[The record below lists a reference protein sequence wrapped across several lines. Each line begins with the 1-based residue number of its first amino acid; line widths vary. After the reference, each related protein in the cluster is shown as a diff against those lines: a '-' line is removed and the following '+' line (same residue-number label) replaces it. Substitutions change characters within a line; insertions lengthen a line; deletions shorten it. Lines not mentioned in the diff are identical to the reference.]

1 MSIDRA
7 VYQQALRSDGEAIA
21 AAGRRDIDAAVPS
34 CPGWTMHK
42 LLAHVGRVYRS
53 VGRHVAERATEMI
66 PADEIPRPPEGD
78 AIVEWF
84 EEGHRFVSEALAGA
98 DPDEAVWTWTG
109 QSTMAFYFRRMAHE
123 TAVHRWDAEVAFGSP
138 GPIDSDLATDG
149 VSELFE
155 VVLPFAVANW
165 DMNLPDAT
173 LHLHRTDGD
182 GEWLLANDG
191 GRIQVSHEHAKGDA
205 AVRASGT
212 DLLLLS
218 WERIGLNSPGVDTF
232 GDADAARAWFALS
245 R

>member
-21 AAGRRDIDAAVPS
+21 AAGRRDINAAVPS
-34 CPGWTMHK
+34 CPGWKMHK

-98 DPDEAVWTWTG
+98 DLDEAVWTWTG

-123 TAVHRWDAEVAFGSP
+123 TAVHRWDAEAALGVP
-138 GPIDSDLATDG
+138 GPIDSDLAADG

-155 VVLPFAVANW
+155 VVLPFAVGNW
-165 DMNLPDAT
+165 DMTLPDAT
-173 LHLHRTDGD
+173 LHLHRSDGD

-191 GRIQVSHEHAKGDA
+191 GRIKVSHEHAKGDA

-218 WERIGLNSPGVDTF
+218 WERIGLDSPGVETF

>member
-21 AAGRRDIDAAVPS
+21 AAGRRDSGAAVPS

-84 EEGHRFVSEALAGA
+84 EEGHRFVQEALDGA
-98 DPDEAVWTWTG
+98 DPDEAVWSWAG
-109 QSTMAFYFRRMAHE
+109 QNTMAFYFRRMAHE
-123 TAVHRWDAEVAFGSP
+123 TAVHRWDAEAAFGQPS
-138 GPIDSDLATDG
+138 PIDSDLAADG

-165 DMNLPDAT
+165 DMTLPDAS
-173 LHLHRTDGD
+173 LHLHRTDGE
-182 GEWLLANDG
+182 GEWLLVNDG
-191 GRIQVSHEHAKGDA
+191 GRIKMIREHAKGDA

-218 WERIGLNSPGVDTF
+218 WERIGLESPGVETF
-232 GDADAARAWFALS
+232 GDADAAKSWFALS

>member
-21 AAGRRDIDAAVPS
+21 AAGRRDINAAVPS

-84 EEGHRFVSEALAGA
+84 EEGHRFVQEALDGA
-98 DPDEAVWTWTG
+98 DPDEAVWSWAG
-109 QSTMAFYFRRMAHE
+109 QNTMAFYFRRMAHE
-123 TAVHRWDAEVAFGSP
+123 TAVHRWDAEAAFGEPS
-138 GPIDSDLATDG
+138 PIDSDLGADG
-149 VSELFE
+149 VSELYE

-165 DMNLPDAT
+165 DMTLPDAS

-182 GEWLLANDG
+182 GEWLLVNDG
-191 GRIQVSHEHAKGDA
+191 GRIKVSFEHAKGDA
-205 AVRASGT
+205 AVRGPGGALFLAMWNRLPLDDDS
-212 DLLLLS
+212 LAV
-218 WERIGLNSPGVDTF
+218 IGDEAT
-232 GDADAARAWFALS
+232 AQAWAALAP
-245 R
+245 

>member
-21 AAGRRDIDAAVPS
+21 AAGRRDINAAVPS
-34 CPGWTMHK
+34 CPGWKMHK

-218 WERIGLNSPGVDTF
+218 WERIGLDSPGVETF

>member
-21 AAGRRDIDAAVPS
+21 AAGRRVIDAAVPS

-84 EEGHRFVSEALAGA
+84 EEGHRFVQDALDGA

-123 TAVHRWDAEVAFGSP
+123 TAVHRWDAEAAFGQP
-138 GPIDSDLATDG
+138 DAIDSDLGADG

-165 DMNLPDAT
+165 DMTLPDAS

-182 GEWLLANDG
+182 GEWLLVNDG
-191 GRIQVSHEHAKGDA
+191 GRIKVSFEHAKGDA

-212 DLLLLS
+212 GLLLLS
-218 WERIGLNSPGVDTF
+218 WERIGLDSPGVETF

>member
-7 VYQQALRSDGEAIA
+7 AYMEALRSDGEAIA

-84 EEGHRFVSEALAGA
+84 EEGHRFVSDALAGA
-98 DPDEAVWTWTG
+98 DPDDAVWTWTG
-109 QSTMAFYFRRMAHE
+109 ESTMAFYFRRMAHE
-123 TAVHRWDAEVAFGSP
+123 TAVHRWDAEAAFGVP
-138 GPIDSDLATDG
+138 GPINSDLAADG

-155 VVLPFAVANW
+155 VVLPFAVGNW
-165 DMNLPDAT
+165 DMTLPDAT

-191 GRIQVSHEHAKGDA
+191 GRIKVSHEHAKGDA

-218 WERIGLNSPGVDTF
+218 WERIGLNSPGVETF

>member
-7 VYQQALRSDGEAIA
+7 LYRQALRSDGEAIA
-21 AAGRRDIDAAVPS
+21 AAGRRDINAVVPS
-34 CPGWTMHK
+34 CPGWTAHK

-84 EEGHRFVSEALAGA
+84 EEGHRFVQDALDGA
-98 DPDEAVWTWTG
+98 DPDEAVWSWAG
-109 QSTMAFYFRRMAHE
+109 QNTMAFYFRRMAHE
-123 TAVHRWDAEVAFGSP
+123 TAVHRWDAEAAFGAP
-138 GPIDSDLATDG
+138 GPINSDLAADG

-165 DMNLPDAT
+165 DMTLPDAS
-173 LHLHRTDGD
+173 LHLHRTDGE
-182 GEWLLANDG
+182 GEWLLVNDG
-191 GRIQVSHEHAKGDA
+191 GRIKMSHEHAKGGA

-218 WERIGLNSPGVDTF
+218 WERIGLDSPGVETF
-232 GDADAARAWFALS
+232 GDADVARAWFALS

>member
-7 VYQQALRSDGEAIA
+7 VYRQALRSDGEAIA
-21 AAGRRDIDAAVPS
+21 AAGRRDINAVVPS
-34 CPGWTMHK
+34 CPGWTVHK

-84 EEGHRFVSEALAGA
+84 EEGHRFVQDALDGA
-98 DPDEAVWTWTG
+98 EPDEAVWTWTG

-123 TAVHRWDAEVAFGSP
+123 TAVHRWDAEAAFGQP
-138 GPIDSDLATDG
+138 DTIDSDLGADG
-149 VSELFE
+149 VSELFA

-165 DMNLPDAT
+165 DMTLPEAS
-173 LHLHRTDGD
+173 LHLHRTDGE
-182 GEWLLANDG
+182 GEWLLVNDG
-191 GRIQVSHEHAKGDA
+191 GRIKMSHEHSKGGA
-205 AVRASGT
+205 AVQASGT

-218 WERIGLNSPGVDTF
+218 WERIGLDSPGVETF

>member
-1 MSIDRA
+1 MSVDRA
-7 VYQQALRSDGEAIA
+7 VYTEALRADGEAIA

-66 PADEIPRPPEGD
+66 PADEIPRPPDGD
-78 AIVEWF
+78 TIVAWF
-84 EEGHRFVSEALAGA
+84 EEGHRFVCEALVGA
-98 DPDEAVWTWTG
+98 DADDAVWTWTG
-109 QSTMAFYFRRMAHE
+109 QNTMAFYFRRMAHE
-123 TAVHRWDAEVAFGSP
+123 TAVHRWDAEAAFGQP

-165 DMNLPDAT
+165 EMTLPDAT
-173 LHLHRTDGD
+173 LHLHRIDGN
-182 GEWLLANDG
+182 GEWLLVNDG
-191 GRIQVSHEHAKGDA
+191 GRIKVSHEHAKGDA

-218 WERIGLNSPGVDTF
+218 WERIGLDREGVETY

>member
-7 VYQQALRSDGEAIA
+7 VYKEALRSDGEAIA
-21 AAGRRDIDAAVPS
+21 AAGRQDIDATVPS

-66 PADEIPRPPEGD
+66 AADEIPRPPEGD

-84 EEGHRFVSEALAGA
+84 EEGHRFVQEALDGA
-98 DPDEAVWTWTG
+98 DPDEAVWSWAG
-109 QSTMAFYFRRMAHE
+109 KNTMAFYFRRMAHE
-123 TAVHRWDAEVAFGSP
+123 TAVHRWDAEAAFGVP
-138 GPIDSDLATDG
+138 GPIDSDLGADG

-155 VVLPFAVANW
+155 VVLPFTVGNW
-165 DMNLPDAT
+165 DMALPDAS

-182 GEWLLANDG
+182 GEWLLVNEG
-191 GRIQVSHEHAKGDA
+191 GRIKMSLEHAKGDA
-205 AVRASGT
+205 AVRASGA

-218 WERIGLNSPGVDTF
+218 WERISLDRPGVETF

>member
-1 MSIDRA
+1 ME
-7 VYQQALRSDGEAIA
+7 ALRSDGEAIA
-21 AAGRRDIDAAVPS
+21 SVGRRDIGAAVPP

-84 EEGHRFVSEALAGA
+84 EEGHQYVQDALAGA
-98 DPDEAVWTWTG
+98 DPDDAVWSWAG
-109 QSTMAFYFRRMAHE
+109 QNTMAFYFRRMAHE
-123 TAVHRWDAEVAFGSP
+123 TAVHRWDAEAAFGQP
-138 GPIDSDLATDG
+138 DPIDSDLAADG

-165 DMNLPDAT
+165 EMVLPEAT
-173 LHLHRTDGD
+173 LHLHRTDGE
-182 GEWLLANDG
+182 GEWLLANNG
-191 GRIQVSHEHAKGDA
+191 GRIKMSLEHAKGDA

-218 WERIGLNSPGVDTF
+218 WERIGLDSPGVETF

>member
-1 MSIDRA
+1 MSINRA
-7 VYQQALRSDGEAIA
+7 VYMQALNADGEAIA
-21 AAGRRDIDAAVPS
+21 AAGRQDTEAAVPS
-34 CPGWTMHK
+34 CPGWTMHM

-66 PADEIPRPPEGD
+66 PADEIARPPEGD
-78 AIVEWF
+78 AIVQWF
-84 EEGHRFVSEALAGA
+84 EEGHRFVQDALEGA
-98 DPDEAVWTWTG
+98 DPDEAVWTWAG

-123 TAVHRWDAEVAFGSP
+123 TAVHRWDAQDAFGKP
-138 GPIDSDLATDG
+138 GPIDSDLAADG

-155 VVLPFAVANW
+155 VVRPFAVANW
-165 DMNLPDAT
+165 DMALPDAS
-173 LHLHRTDGD
+173 LHLHRTDGE

-191 GRIQVSHEHAKGDA
+191 GRIKVSREHAKGDA

-218 WERIGLNSPGVDTF
+218 WERIGLDRPGVETF

>member
-7 VYQQALRSDGEAIA
+7 VYQEALRADGEAIA
-21 AAGRRDIDAAVPS
+21 AAGRQDIAAAVPS

-66 PADEIPRPPEGD
+66 PADDIPRPPEGN

-84 EEGHRFVSEALAGA
+84 EEGHRFVQDALAGA
-98 DPDEAVWTWTG
+98 DPDDAVWTWTG
-109 QSTMAFYFRRMAHE
+109 QNTMAFYFRRMAHE
-123 TAVHRWDAEVAFGSP
+123 TAVHRWDAEAAFGQP
-138 GPIDSDLATDG
+138 GPIHSDLSSDG

-165 DMNLPDAT
+165 NMTLPDAS

-182 GEWLLANDG
+182 GEWLLVNDG
-191 GRIQVSHEHAKGDA
+191 GHIKVSLEHAKGDA
-205 AVRASGT
+205 AVRAGGT

-218 WERIGLNSPGVDTF
+218 WERIGLDSPGVETF

>member
-21 AAGRRDIDAAVPS
+21 AAGRRDINAAVPS
-34 CPGWTMHK
+34 CPGWKMHK

>member
-1 MSIDRA
+1 M
-7 VYQQALRSDGEAIA
+7 
-21 AAGRRDIDAAVPS
+21 
-34 CPGWTMHK
+34 W
-42 LLAHVGRVYRS
+42 GRVYRS

-218 WERIGLNSPGVDTF
+218 WERIGLDSPGVETF

>member
-1 MSIDRA
+1 MNIDRA
-7 VYQQALRSDGEAIA
+7 VYRQALRSDGEAIA
-21 AAGRRDIDAAVPS
+21 AAGRRDIATTVPA

-42 LLAHVGRVYRS
+42 LLSHVGRVYRS

-84 EEGHRFVSEALAGA
+84 EEGHRYVQEALDGA
-98 DPDEAVWTWTG
+98 DPDDPVWSWTG
-109 QSTMAFYFRRMAHE
+109 QNTMAFYFRRMAHE
-123 TAVHRWDAEVAFGSP
+123 TAVHRWDAEAAFGEP
-138 GPIDSDLATDG
+138 GPIDSDLGADG

-165 DMNLPDAT
+165 DMTLPDSS
-173 LHLHRTDGD
+173 LHLHRSDGD
-182 GEWLLANDG
+182 GEWLLVNDG
-191 GRIQVSHEHAKGDA
+191 GCIKMSLEHVKGDA

-218 WERIGLNSPGVDTF
+218 WERIGLDSPGVETF